1 MSPIQ
6 PAQQGARTSVVLNVV
21 LTQRVNL
28 RRAIWFSFIIGVLL
42 LLVPSWY
49 MFEVYGRV
57 LNSRNTN
64 TLFWLLVM
72 VMGVYVVIELLD
84 LVRSRTLHA
93 AGEGFNRV
101 LKQPVFDAVFQANL
115 KKQPGGTTQPFGDL
129 KTLRDFISSPFVTSV
144 LDVPAAVI
152 CLALL
157 FALGFWL
164 GVIALVGAAV
174 QAWLIWLTQRRTM
187 PLLQGAIVSSMEAQ
201 GYATNALRNAQVIES
216 MGMLGRIHANWIKRQ
231 KKFLAKQGEAS
242 DYAGITS
249 SVAKLLQLM

>member
-1 MSPIQ
+1 MSSAQ
-6 PAQQGARTSVVLNVV
+6 PNQGTPPPSVVLNVV
-21 LTQRVNL
+21 LKQRTHL
-28 RRAIWFSFIIGVLL
+28 HRAVFFSFVIGVLL

-57 LNSRNTN
+57 LNSRNTS

-115 KKQPGGTTQPFGDL
+115 KKLPGGSTQPFGDL

-144 LDVPAAVI
+144 LDVPAAII

-174 QAWLIWLTQRRTM
+174 Q
-187 PLLQGAIVSSMEAQ
+187 VE
-201 GYATNALRNAQVIES
+201 
-216 MGMLGRIHANWIKRQ
+216 
-231 KKFLAKQGEAS
+231 
-242 DYAGITS
+242 
-249 SVAKLLQLM
+249 